1 MATKKEVKMRDLKP
15 SKDAKGGAARLQG
28 ADPAGRHP
36 AGRHPEAPV
45 RPHRA
50 RELTRSNR

>member
-28 ADPAGRHP
+28 ATRRQQGATRKHQYGPTGR
-36 AGRHPEAPV
+36 G
-45 RPHRA
+45 
-50 RELTRSNR
+50 N